1 MPLFMI
7 RCIDKVGGLDLRLA
21 TRERH
26 LAYLAKDV
34 VVKIAGPLLDDAG
47 QPMGSLLVIEAA
59 DLSEARQK
67 AAQDPYAQAGLFAEV
82 EVRPYRLAI
91 GGFTG

>member
-1 MPLFMI
+1 MPLFI
-7 RCIDKVGGLDLRLA
+7 VRCLDKPDSLDLRLL

-34 VVKIAGPLLDDAG
+34 VVKIAGPMLDQLG
-47 QPMGSLLVIEAA
+47 QPMGSLLIIEAA
-59 DLSEARQK
+59 DL
-67 AAQDPYAQAGLFAEV
+67 AAAERAAANDPYAQAGLFAEV

-91 GGFTG
+91 GAFA